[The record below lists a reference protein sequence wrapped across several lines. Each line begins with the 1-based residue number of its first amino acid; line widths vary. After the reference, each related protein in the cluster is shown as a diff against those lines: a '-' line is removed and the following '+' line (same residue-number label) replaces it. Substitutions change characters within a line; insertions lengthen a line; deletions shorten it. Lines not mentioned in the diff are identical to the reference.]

1 MHEANN
7 SRSPSFLLPGVA
19 AVMCAVGTAA
29 GSAAAETAAAAT
41 TAVST
46 AAELITPVD
55 PSTYVP
61 GPVEVGWQIWFAA
74 FVSTVPFVIGAYEFG
89 KRILIQRR
97 CKVCNGSGLVARGKG
112 QRKCPECGGFFPWI
126 SWRMFLS
133 ANARPGNGGPL
144 LQPRGQTSVFYT
156 VPPPAADVPRPAPPS
171 AAAPAQ
177 KEDTAE

>member
-1 MHEANN
+1 
-7 SRSPSFLLPGVA
+7 
-19 AVMCAVGTAA
+19 MCALGTAA
-29 GSAAAETAAAAT
+29 SSAAAETAAAA
-41 TAVST
+41 VT
-46 AAELITPVD
+46 AAEAITPVD
-55 PSTYVP
+55 PSAYVP

-156 VPPPAADVPRPAPPS
+156 VPPPPPADASPPAAT
-171 AAAPAQ
+171 
-177 KEDTAE
+177 TATPQQDNLDQTTATGDEHRQRH